1 MVGGILFPN
10 RTKKMP
16 KMCAFDSGS
25 VGPLFV
31 DPTQVRMVKSINPSQ
46 TLLEFSNDRTWT
58 IDLPIEEV
66 RRLLD
71 AALSSD

>member
-1 MVGGILFPN
+1 MVGGILFSD
-10 RTKKMP
+10 RMKKMP

-31 DPTQVRMVKSINPSQ
+31 DATQVRMIKSINPNR

-58 IDLPIEEV
+58 VDLPIEDV

-71 AALSSD
+71 AALNSD

>member
-10 RTKKMP
+10 WTKKMP

-31 DPTQVRMVKSINPSQ
+31 DPRLVRMVKSINPSQ

-71 AALSSD
+71 AALNSD

>member
-1 MVGGILFPN
+1 MVGGILFPTW
-10 RTKKMP
+10 TKKMP

-31 DPTQVRMVKSINPSQ
+31 DPRQVRMVKSINPSQ

>member
-1 MVGGILFPN
+1 
-10 RTKKMP
+10 
-16 KMCAFDSGS
+16 MCAFDSGS

-31 DPTQVRMVKSINPSQ
+31 DQRQVRMVKSINPSP
-46 TLLEFSNDRTWT
+46 TLLEFANELTWT

-71 AALSSD
+71 AALNSN